1 MSGKFSEIK
10 TATTHDQAP
19 RHCDMVPVPLGLQ
32 PKTMCIQSCFCSR
45 WEYTDLSFLSLHP
58 QKVWE
63 QGLTKLRFPE
73 GPWKVYSATAKLW
86 AFLKG
91 RPLEPPFS
99 GADSCCCIADAK
111 DATPKNVIR
120 GV

>member
-63 QGLTKLRFPE
+63 QRSHQVTIPRRSLESLLRNSKAVGLLE
-73 GPWKVYSATAKLW
+73 GASFGASFQW
-86 AFLKG
+86 
-91 RPLEPPFS
+91 S
-99 GADSCCCIADAK
+99 GQLLLH
-111 DATPKNVIR
+111 R
-120 GV
+120 